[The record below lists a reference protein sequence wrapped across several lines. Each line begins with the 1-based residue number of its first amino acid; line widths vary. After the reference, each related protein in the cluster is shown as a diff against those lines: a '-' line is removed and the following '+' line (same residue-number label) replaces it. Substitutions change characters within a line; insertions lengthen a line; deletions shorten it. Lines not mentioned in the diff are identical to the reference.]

1 MKVEV
6 LDLLDGELDLF
17 TLQDNAVNPHIS
29 KDVLAK
35 LAQHPQRSI
44 RWNVA
49 SNTNTSLETLELLTN
64 DEDYNVLW
72 LLLFNP
78 NLTEELSLKT
88 RARFHFFNKFLNTP
102 VMKISFTPSDNFQDN
117 LKTVAELSKTEY
129 SSGFFQTPFFR
140 RWFTSQDL
148 TELVTFY
155 LATNYIGN
163 VSFLTS
169 IWNDIPY
176 DAFQNYQDIL
186 TKFELYS
193 TIAESEGVISWIAEN
208 MNSSTFLHMIS
219 HFYEKNSFQRT
230 VEIYNDTISQ
240 LSKLINRKA
249 NITRPKRWR
258 LEEFH
263 DHMSHLYLE
272 STVENKKHPNEF
284 IPFPVK
290 ISNWKVYEPKDT
302 LELAVW
308 GRRVRNC
315 VLSYE
320 DKIFSHQSAIVL
332 IEENDTPVYTAEL
345 DYQALKKGQ
354 MNFKQ
359 LVGLNNR
366 STDLDNEKREVVA
379 NLIQNAVKNGSH

>member
-1 MKVEV
+1 MSNDER
-6 LDLLDGELDLF
+6 LIQDLF
-17 TLQDNAVNPHIS
+17 QLAADHSTS
-29 KDVLAK
+29 KEILCKLAK
-35 LAQHPQRSI
+35 DQNARV

-49 SNTNTSLETLELLTN
+49 ANLNTPLEILELLTN

-72 LLLFNP
+72 LLSFNP
-78 NLTEELSLKT
+78 NITEEIYLKT
-88 RARFHFFNKFLNTP
+88 RARFYFYRKFFNNL
-102 VMKISFTPSDNFQDN
+102 VMKININITDNFQEN
-117 LKTVAELSKTEY
+117 LKNVVEIIKQDT

-140 RWFTSQDL
+140 RWFMSQDL
-148 TELVTFY
+148 TDLVTFY
-155 LATNYIGN
+155 LVTNYISN
-163 VSFLTS
+163 VNFLTR
-169 IWNDIPY
+169 IWEDIPY

-186 TKFELYS
+186 TKFELGFVE
-193 TIAESEGVISWIAEN
+193 AEVAQPWIAEN
-208 MNSSTFLHMIS
+208 MNHNTLLHMIS
-219 HFYEKNSFQRT
+219 HFYEKNTFQRT
-230 VEIYNDTISQ
+230 VEIYADTLNQ
-240 LSKLINRKA
+240 LCRLIVRKA

-272 STVENKKHPNEF
+272 STVENKKHPTEF
-284 IPFPVK
+284 IPFPVN
-290 ISNWKVYEPKDT
+290 ILNWKVYEPKDT

-320 DKIFSHQSAIVL
+320 DKIFSKQSAIVL

-366 STDLDNEKREVVA
+366 STDLDEEKRSVVS
-379 NLIQNAVKNGSH
+379 NLIKSAVKNECN